1 MILDVVRRKGATGTV
16 NVTWTASGQSNKQTP
31 FSFSP
36 ITGELMYVEGQ
47 WSASIH
53 LKFGAMPS
61 EMSET
66 VLNVKISNM
75 SGGAM
80 LGNITSLK
88 IVFPAKV
95 KEKEEKSNVILEIV
109 VPCLAALFVIL
120 LIVAACIIVRKRRR

>member
-1 MILDVVRRKGATGTV
+1 
-16 NVTWTASGQSNKQTP
+16 
-31 FSFSP
+31 
-36 ITGELMYVEGQ
+36 MYVEGQ

-53 LKFGAMPS
+53 LNFGAMPS

-120 LIVAACIIVRKRRR
+120 VIVAACIIVRKRRR